1 MSFFHKG
8 AALELSVQMIGLISD
23 EAEDKLQDC
32 PIYIELVGLRRS
44 KKFLYIGITVG
55 VVVFAALI
63 GFCMWRKKNSRFV
76 ARGRE
81 VNVYD
86 KTATEYV

>member
-44 KKFLYIGITVG
+44 KKFLYAGITVG
-55 VVVFAALI
+55 VLVFAALI
-63 GFCMWRKKNSRFV
+63 GVCIWRKKNSRFV
-76 ARGRE
+76 ARGRD
-81 VNVYD
+81 VNVYN

>member
-44 KKFLYIGITVG
+44 KKFLYAGITVG
-55 VVVFAALI
+55 VVVIAGLI
-63 GFCMWRKKNSRFV
+63 GVCIWRKKNSRFV
-76 ARGRE
+76 ARDRD
-81 VNVYD
+81 VNVYN

>member
-8 AALELSVQMIGLISD
+8 AALELSVQIIGLISK

-32 PIYIELVGLRRS
+32 PIYIDLVGLRRS
-44 KKFLYIGITVG
+44 KKFLYARITVG
-55 VVVFAALI
+55 VVVFALI
-63 GFCMWRKKNSRFV
+63 GFCIWRKKNSRFV

-86 KTATEYV
+86 KTTTEYV

>member
-1 MSFFHKG
+1 MAFFHKG

-32 PIYIELVGLRRS
+32 PIYIELVGFRRS
-44 KKFLYIGITVG
+44 KKFLYAGITVG
-55 VVVFAALI
+55 VVVIVGLI
-63 GFCMWRKKNSRFV
+63 GVCIWRKKNSRFL
-76 ARGRE
+76 ARDRD
-81 VNVYD
+81 VNVYN

>member
-44 KKFLYIGITVG
+44 KKFLYAGITVG

-63 GFCMWRKKNSRFV
+63 GFCMWRKKNSQFV